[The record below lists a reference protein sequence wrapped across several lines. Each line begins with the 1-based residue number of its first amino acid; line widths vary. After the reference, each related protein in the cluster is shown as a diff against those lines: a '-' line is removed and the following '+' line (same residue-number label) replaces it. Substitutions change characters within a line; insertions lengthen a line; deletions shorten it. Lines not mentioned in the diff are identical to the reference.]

1 MARVSNTIPSV
12 GEIIEWDIDEI
23 LERTSSDLNYYDVRK
38 CSDCGTLFSV
48 EVDWYPCGCHEE
60 PETEAESYWDNFED
74 YYPKASIAESWE
86 FVLDLKRE
94 DDHFEELKSYIEEV
108 GFIRP
113 CTASA
118 ERWGDDY
125 LLRFCDGHH
134 RLAIALDMGLK
145 TITVEVMATMRSGIA
160 EDSGSWTR
168 EDEELNN

>member
-23 LERTSSDLNYYDVRK
+23 LERTSGDLNYYDVRK
-38 CSDCGTLFSV
+38 CRDCEILFSP
-48 EVDWYPCGCHEE
+48 EVDWYPCGCLEE
-60 PETEAESYWDNFED
+60 MPVYIDNFDD

-113 CTASA
+113 CTALADVQSD
-118 ERWGDDY
+118 GDT
-125 LLRFCDGHH
+125 LLQFCDGHH